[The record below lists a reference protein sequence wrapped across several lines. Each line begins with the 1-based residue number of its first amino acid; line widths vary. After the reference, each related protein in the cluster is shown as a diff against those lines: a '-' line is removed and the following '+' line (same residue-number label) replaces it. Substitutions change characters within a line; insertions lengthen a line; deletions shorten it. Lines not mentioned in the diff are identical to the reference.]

1 MLMSADDTTL
11 YCNLKGANSEVTINN
26 ELSKFTERLTSNNLS
41 LNIKKIKLMSFH
53 TKQRRVGYPVL
64 KLNNVNIER
73 VSQFNFHGVVINSRL
88 KWDKYIAHNIS
99 LIILKATDVLFRL
112 RLLYHRK
119 ILLTLYNALIL
130 PHLIYCIL
138 VGCSKIKNNHSLL
151 LLQKRLLEI

>member
-1 MLMSADDTTL
+1 
-11 YCNLKGANSEVTINN
+11 
-26 ELSKFTERLTSNNLS
+26 
-41 LNIKKIKLMSFH
+41 MSFH

-88 KWDKYIAHNIS
+88 KWDNYITHNIS

-151 LLQKRLLEI
+151 LLQKKAVRNIANRDYIAHSEPLCIITKYTKNT